1 MKTKKLV
8 NIVTLVFALI
18 LNGLASTLPLNGRD
32 TGQISDMY
40 PTLFTPAGYVFS
52 IWGLIYLGLI
62 ALVVFGATNKGD
74 AITEKLGFWFA
85 ASSVLNG
92 LWIVAWHYDWLL
104 LSLFLMLGILASLI
118 AAYERLGIGRTAA
131 SGAETWLV
139 RVPISIYLGWISVAT
154 IANVSVLSYANGWGG
169 WGISPTVWTVIMV
182 LVGGLLNALMI
193 WRRREV
199 AYGLVYVWAGVGIA
213 VANGFGSV
221 VGIVALIVAIAVAA
235 LVLLRLIG
243 RFPKASASA

>member
-8 NIVTLVFALI
+8 NVLTFVFALVF
-18 LNGLASTLPLNGRD
+18 NGLASTLPLNGRD

-52 IWGLIYLGLI
+52 IWGVIYLGLI
-62 ALVVFGATNKGD
+62 ALVVYGATKRGD
-74 AITEKLGFWFA
+74 EVTDKLGYWFA
-85 ASSVLNG
+85 ASSIFNG
-92 LWIVAWHYDWLL
+92 LWIIAWHYDWLW
-104 LSLFLMLGILASLI
+104 LSIVLMLGILGSLI
-118 AAYERLGIGRTAA
+118 AVYERLGIGRTTA

-154 IANVSVLSYANGWGG
+154 IANVSVLAYANGWTG
-169 WGISPTVWTVIMV
+169 WGVAESAWTVLMIV
-182 LVGGLLNALMI
+182 VGGLLNTLMI

-213 VANGFGSV
+213 VANGFGSAI
-221 VGIVALIVAIAVAA
+221 GIVALIVAIAVAA

-243 RFPKASASA
+243 RFPKSSTSS